1 MKKKL
6 LVLLAGAALVSTVL
20 IGCNEKTSAQ
30 SIVKDFGGSM
40 EIRLEPGQKLEE
52 VTWKDD
58 TLWYLTRP
66 MREDE
71 EAEVHTFQQ
80 KKTFGLLEGTV
91 TVIETKE

>member
-1 MKKKL
+1 MKKK
-6 LVLLAGAALVSTVL
+6 LLAGAALVSEIL
-20 IGCNEKTSAQ
+20 IGCNEQTSAQ
-30 SIVKDFGGSM
+30 SIVKYFGGSM
-40 EIRLEPGQKLEE
+40 ETRLEPGQKLEY

-58 TLWYLTRP
+58 TLLYLTRP